1 MELGKALLVEDDA
14 LVALLAQELLADAG
28 FAVML
33 APTGHAGVTALGAPD
48 AGFTLAMVDMGLPDI
63 SGDVVVAR
71 LREIAP
77 DLPVIIATGYS
88 SGEIDD
94 LFAKTPKVVVLH
106 KPYNGAL
113 LSTALRTLGFAPNI

>member
-28 FAVML
+28 FAVTL
-33 APTGHAGVTALGAPD
+33 APTGKAGVTALAAPD

-63 SGDVVVAR
+63 GGDVVVAR

-88 SGEIDD
+88 SGDIDD

-106 KPYNGAL
+106 KPYNNAL
-113 LSTALRTLGFAPNI
+113 LSSALRTLGFEPNA